1 MRTFLIGAVSL
12 AFSMSMF
19 SVSPEKAT
27 LFTIM
32 MKGLL
37 AMSFTFALC
46 FACDAIF
53 GDEAY

>member
-1 MRTFLIGAVSL
+1 MRTFLIGVVSI

-19 SVSPEKAT
+19 SVSPEKAAF
-27 LFTIM
+27 FTIM

-37 AMSFTFALC
+37 AMSLTIALC
-46 FACDAIF
+46 FAYDAVF